1 MKKYLLSLFVSML
14 AVSGA
19 WAQDCEW
26 SSSDAVGD
34 PVRRLEVVLSG
45 DWLNGDEVEAMT
57 TALIDL
63 IMGYDA
69 TTETFDADQ
78 AYTEVTIKSAEG
90 TTVTVNQALV
100 QQLITGKARPEGSLS
115 SDYPNGYALEKNH
128 IVHLDLSD
136 VAVTHYVGHE
146 SSSTS
151 NGNATLFARNG
162 GVSPVKYFAMP
173 SFDTTVEGQ
182 TYTVPSYTTA
192 YLEAMDELILPKNAK
207 ILEPAAFANGNFNK
221 FKLNPGLEF
230 IGNSAFY
237 ASSDRVGMETLDIPS
252 SVKYI
257 GPDAFFFRIY
267 TDIFFHSPQAPICP
281 VGKGLISG
289 NENAMLYQDCYFG
302 NGGFTDKRDNAEKM
316 TPTKL
321 GYANRE
327 NYYSNGN
334 RWFVMVHFP
343 SSAEMEEIGETLDI
357 PSYKDDTRVYRKV
370 YGTIYYDASND
381 AGKLEIAE
389 VGKEQ
394 EYIERGKIWAEQ
406 GSYDYVGKETSTL
419 SYGSVSANKEVDSGF
434 EDTFRGLNYIW
445 PSQTQYNR
453 AYVTV
458 ANGVNWDGVTKYR
471 PEISEAQL
479 ALMIKDGLQLKKAD
493 GNYVTVGAT
502 VTYDDAMANA
512 YNAKLEGAV
521 HEGEAKDWYTADE
534 ALEYNANL
542 EGAKQAGD
550 KYSYTDAEAYAYNAN
565 LEGAVKEGD
574 VKEAWT
580 EETANAHNANL
591 PGAVHEGDN
600 IYYTAD
606 EVLAYNAGL
615 TGAVKEGDPYD
626 AVETVYYTWE
636 EFKAKYP
643 DFISENGWMT
653 ENDYWTQYV
662 TNPGWH
668 GGKVIKTQGK
678 PAGNYTAAEAAEY
691 NEGLEGAI
699 HTTTIHYENIT
710 AAQANAYNATLSGA
724 VKAGDAISYYSADDA
739 KAYNQTLPGA
749 VNPGDYVTFTEETAA
764 AFNAALPG
772 AVKEGDVKET
782 WTAADAIANNA
793 ALPGAREAGYSENNT
808 VNPEISDLISM
819 QAYQSTR
826 RCVFAANDG
835 GGDDYNTHVPASKA
849 WWTICLP
856 FDMTKD
862 QIDEYF
868 GKGTH
873 VCLFNK
879 VDREV
884 KQLPAKST
892 LKFYF
897 TDDQYPKA
905 AKGNDVVLQAHV
917 PYMIFP
923 TLDGANGVEDE
934 VVKIHMSNFYKKT
947 GNPVG
952 TDVVASDGQKYRFI
966 GNYDTKLPVMDADGN
981 VTTTDVVVPQYSYI
995 YAKKAGATGKHPYQF
1010 WFTQNAG
1017 IKWAPN
1023 KCIIEST
1030 DRDRGLTDQT
1040 TFFDTFDADDYPEQS
1055 NVKQMTILLGDDD
1068 ANDIEVVFIA
1078 GDGEN
1083 SEVIYN
1089 LNGQMLNSVPQNGI
1103 YIKNGKKYIAK

>member
-406 GSYDYVGKETSTL
+406 GSYDYVGKESTTL
-419 SYGSVSANKEVDSGF
+419 SYGSVSANKNVDSGF

-534 ALEYNANL
+534 ALEYNAGL
-542 EGAKQAGD
+542 DGAVKEGD
-550 KYSYTDAEAYAYNAN
+550 THSYSDSEAYAYNAN
-565 LEGAVKEGD
+565 L
-574 VKEAWT
+574 
-580 EETANAHNANL
+580 
-591 PGAVHEGDN
+591 P
-600 IYYTAD
+600 
-606 EVLAYNAGL
+606 
-615 TGAVKEGDPYD
+615 
-626 AVETVYYTWE
+626 
-636 EFKAKYP
+636 
-643 DFISENGWMT
+643 
-653 ENDYWTQYV
+653 
-662 TNPGWH
+662 
-668 GGKVIKTQGK
+668 
-678 PAGNYTAAEAAEY
+678 
-691 NEGLEGAI
+691 
-699 HTTTIHYENIT
+699 
-710 AAQANAYNATLSGA
+710 GA
-724 VKAGDAISYYSADDA
+724 VKAGDVKTPAKEWIIYDSYAAFKEANPTHWLQESDFDAAKASVENGTYNYWALEHIAIQKGAPAVLYSEDDA
-739 KAYNQTLPGA
+739 KQYNMNLPGA
-749 VNPGDYVTFTEETAA
+749 VKPGDYVTFTAETAA
-764 AFNAALPG
+764 AYNAALPG
-772 AVKEGDVKET
+772 AVKAGDAKD
-782 WTAADAIANNA
+782 WWSAADAIANNA
-793 ALPGAREAGYSENNT
+793 ALEGAREAGYTENNT
-808 VNPEISDLISM
+808 VDPEISDLISM

-862 QIDEYF
+862 QIDEFF

-934 VVKIHMSNFYKKT
+934 VIKIHMSNFYKKT

-1010 WFTQNAG
+1010 WFTQNSG

-1089 LNGQMLNSVPQNGI
+1089 LNGQVLRTAPQNGV